1 MQHGVNENNF
11 AFIDGQNLY
20 LGTVKGHNFKI
31 DYSKFRNYLEN
42 KYHVKR
48 AYIFLG
54 YLNGMESLYKFLQEA
69 GYIVIHKP
77 TVEVEEEGKKV
88 VKGNIDADLVMHCMM
103 ELPNFE
109 KAVIITSDGDFVCLL
124 DLLAQKRKLKK
135 LLIPNANR
143 YSALLR
149 KYADYMAM
157 IHHVQDKIILEEVK

>member
-1 MQHGVNENNF
+1 MQHGLSENNF

-20 LGTVKGHNFKI
+20 MGTIKGHNFKI
-31 DYSKFRNYLEN
+31 DYTKFRLYLEN
-42 KYHVKR
+42 KYQVTR

-54 YLNGMESLYKFLQEA
+54 YLNGMEPLYKFLQET

-77 TVEVEEEGKKV
+77 TIETEEDGRV
-88 VKGNIDADLVMHCMM
+88 VIKGNIDTDLVLHCML

-109 KAVIITSDGDFVCLL
+109 KAVIVTSDGDFVCLL
-124 DLLAQKRKLKK
+124 DLLTQQRKLKK

-149 KYADYMAM
+149 KYAEHMAM
-157 IHHVQDKIILEEVK
+157 INHIQDKVMLERI

>member
-1 MQHGVNENNF
+1 MQHSIRENNF

-20 LGTVKGHNFKI
+20 LGTTKGHNFKL
-31 DYSKFRNYLEN
+31 DYAKFRNYLQN
-42 KYHVKR
+42 KYHVSR

-54 YLNGMESLYKFLQEA
+54 YMNGMEPLYKFLQEV

-77 TVEVEEEGKKV
+77 TLEMEEDGRTV
-88 VKGNIDADLVMHCMM
+88 IKGNIDADLVMHCMV

-124 DLLAQKRKLKK
+124 DLLCQQRKLKK
-135 LLIPNANR
+135 LLIPNAYR

-149 KYADYMAM
+149 KYAEHMAM
-157 IHHVQDKIILEEVK
+157 ISHVKDKIALET